1 MSVIDDPARRPHP
14 EQVKNRMN
22 AGWPETEAKNT
33 PIRKITKKDGS
44 PNIAE
49 AARQA
54 EKAPSDAQRLVRL
67 GLSMDEAVARAK
79 D

>member
-1 MSVIDDPARRPHP
+1 MSGIADPARRPHP

-54 EKAPSDAQRLVRL
+54 EKAPSDAQRLVRS